1 MAGDPVILCVDIGTS
16 SLKAALVDSGGRE
29 LAYAR
34 SAYGGG
40 EVRAGDWEKALGLVV
55 GELAGPGKNRRPDGI
70 CVSGNGPT
78 MVSVDAG
85 GESLRVLPWREAGG
99 DPPVRG
105 GVPGP
110 SGDPLAYRDGAS
122 FFLPRIARFM
132 AEEPE
137 GYGKTALFLSSQEWL
152 SFRLGAEAVTVLPQD
167 AYIPYYWEEDQVRR
181 RGIDMKKFP
190 PYVKMGSIIGKVSR
204 EASARFPGGF
214 IRPGVPLA
222 AGPPDFIAA
231 LIGTGALE
239 PGEVCDRGGT
249 SEGINLCA
257 ASPPP
262 AAEGF
267 RALPHAREGCWNL
280 GAVIPSSGKLF
291 EDYRRETGQE
301 GRPYAE
307 LLAELIPRRPGD
319 EKGLPERTLQGRKV
333 LRTMAA
339 QVRTAV
345 EGFAR
350 LGFVIRRMRLSGGQS
365 KTGLWNQFKADL
377 TGLTLMAGDI
387 RDGELA
393 GDAVLGL
400 LALEGLGLEA
410 MPRKAK
416 ELVRFS
422 GVYTPRNSGP
432 EAG

>member
-1 MAGDPVILCVDIGTS
+1 MAGDPVILCGDIGTS
-16 SLKAALVDSGGRE
+16 SLKGALVDSGGRE

-34 SAYGGG
+34 SAYGVG

-55 GELAGPGKNRRPDGI
+55 GELAGPGRDRRPDGI
-70 CVSGNGPT
+70 CISGNGPT
-78 MVSVDAG
+78 MVPVDAG
-85 GESLRVLPWREAGG
+85 GESLPVLHWREAGG
-99 DPPVRG
+99 
-105 GVPGP
+105 GVPGS
-110 SGDPLAYRDGAS
+110 SGDPLAYRDEAS

-137 GYGKTALFLSSQEWL
+137 RYGKTALFLSSQEWL
-152 SFRLGAEAVTVLPQD
+152 SLRLGAEAVTVLPQD
-167 AYIPYYWEEDQVRR
+167 AYIPYYWEDERVLR
-181 RGIDMKKFP
+181 RGIDIKKFP

-204 EASARFPGGF
+204 EASSRFPGSF
-214 IRPGVPLA
+214 IRPGVPLV

-231 LIGTGALE
+231 LIGTAALE

-267 RALPHAREGCWNL
+267 RALPHAREGCWNM

-301 GRPYAE
+301 RRPYAE
-307 LLAELIPRRPGD
+307 LLAELISRGPGD
-319 EKGLPERTLQGRKV
+319 EKGLPERTLRGRRV

-339 QVRTAV
+339 QVRAAV
-345 EGFAR
+345 EGFAG
-350 LGFVIRRMRLSGGQS
+350 LGFAIRRMRLSGGQS

-410 MPRKAK
+410 MPRRAK

-422 GVYTPRNSGP
+422 GIYTPRYFDP
-432 EAG
+432 DAV